1 MDHIQ
6 KALEKNLA
14 NDIKNFNYKDDAI
27 VYTHSKQHVLDSES
41 LLQRRVVAMQKHT
54 LESDIFR
61 MLRTKI
67 LKQLR
72 TNKWNSFGVTAPTKG
87 AGKSMIS
94 VNLAISIAMEVNQ
107 TVLLVDLDLRY
118 PKVGWYFG
126 MEIKAGLQ
134 DYITSNKPLSEILIN
149 PGINRLVVLPG
160 RGEITGSSEMVSA
173 PKMRDLIAELKSRYQ
188 SRIVIFDLPP
198 ILGSAD
204 VLASMDYYDA
214 VLLVVEEGGN
224 KPDEVR
230 KSLQLLS
237 EKNLLGTVLNKSE
250 NLPSSQGYY
259 Y

>member
-1 MDHIQ
+1 MDHIE
-6 KALEKNLA
+6 KALEKISA
-14 NDIKNFNYKDDAI
+14 NNIKNFSHRENGI
-27 VYTHSKQHVLDSES
+27 VYTHSKQHSLNTEA

-54 LESDIFR
+54 QESDVFR
-61 MLRTKI
+61 MLRTKV

-94 VNLAISIAMEVNQ
+94 VNLAIAMAMEVNQ
-107 TVLLVDLDLRY
+107 TVLLVDMDLRY
-118 PKVGWYFG
+118 PKIDWYFD
-126 MEIKAGLQ
+126 MEITAGLQ
-134 DYITSNKPLSEILIN
+134 DYINSDKPLSEILIN

-160 RGEITGSSEMVSA
+160 RGQITDSSEMIST
-173 PKMRDLIAELKSRYQ
+173 PKMRNLIEELKSRYQ

-198 ILGSAD
+198 ILGSDD

-214 VLLVVEEGGN
+214 VLLVVEEGAN
-224 KPDEVR
+224 KPDEVK

-250 NLPSSQGYY
+250 NPPSYQGYY
-259 Y
+259 